1 MSVKIRL
8 KRLGAKKRP
17 YYRIVVMDSK
27 NRRDG
32 ITLDEVGTYHPVEPV
47 NQVQLK
53 VEKIQDWLQKGAL
66 VTPTVKSILN
76 RNNIL
81 LK

>member
-1 MSVKIRL
+1 
-8 KRLGAKKRP
+8 
-17 YYRIVVMDSK
+17 MDSK

-32 ITLDEVGTYHPVEPV
+32 ITLDEVGTYRPVEPA